1 MPAMELR
8 LEKLIDS
15 VQVISNIDDLNDETP
30 MAVRIQDPETE
41 KVTTLI
47 CSLVEPTRMVI
58 PMNAI
63 WVNFDRNSSYFKQAL
78 RRISKSNNPETPQF
92 EQTWELMY
100 FYDEVFDDQYYDPA
114 DLEGSDVEPVVPATE
129 SILGIVKLTT
139 PPANPAAPRV
149 ISEGHYTLTNNRDPS
164 PHLEQ
169 HPEVPATMVKTTTG
183 FVVIENQPSPE
194 LGMALVLDGAGAAVW
209 RKLEEADILMGE

>member
-1 MPAMELR
+1 MPVMELR

-63 WVNFDRNSSYFKQAL
+63 WVNFDRNSPYFKQAL
-78 RRISKSNNPETPQF
+78 RRISKSPNPSTPVF

-100 FYDEVFDDQYYDPA
+100 FYDEVFIDQFYDPA

-149 ISEGHYTLTNNRDPS
+149 ISEGHYTLSNTRDPL

-169 HPEVPATMVKTTTG
+169 HPELPATMVKTNNG
-183 FVVIENQPSPE
+183 FVTIQDQPAPAI
-194 LGMALVLDGAGAAVW
+194 GMTLVLNGSGSAVW
-209 RKLEEADILMGE
+209 RKLEEDDILMGE